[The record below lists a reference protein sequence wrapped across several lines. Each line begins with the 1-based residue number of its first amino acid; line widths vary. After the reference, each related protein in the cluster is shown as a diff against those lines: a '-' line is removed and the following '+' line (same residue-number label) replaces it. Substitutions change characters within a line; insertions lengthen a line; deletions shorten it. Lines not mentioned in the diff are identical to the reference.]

1 MLPLIDL
8 LSSSLKALRL
18 LSSCCSLVTSVPVI
32 TCVSVIKPKSCLRQA
47 QCLRAFALVPRLPL
61 SPEKP
66 ADAEPAW
73 LREASA
79 LLDIESD
86 DSPARAC
93 SGPGAACAARGTCRA
108 CAAPMRAPAWSKCSS
123 PPTAA
128 MARRG
133 AGGAP
138 YGRRRHV
145 RGGAMGRSRGARQQV
160 VRGAR
165 HPAPRRASI
174 PQAHGGV
181 ALRVRRVPTP
191 AACVR
196 AMSQTLSFQPPKP
209 PHPLPCTTPSSKLA
223 RSSGA
228 NLRRARRQPDQRKAR
243 AW

>member
-1 MLPLIDL
+1 
-8 LSSSLKALRL
+8 
-18 LSSCCSLVTSVPVI
+18 
-32 TCVSVIKPKSCLRQA
+32 
-47 QCLRAFALVPRLPL
+47 
-61 SPEKP
+61 
-66 ADAEPAW
+66 
-73 LREASA
+73 
-79 LLDIESD
+79 
-86 DSPARAC
+86 
-93 SGPGAACAARGTCRA
+93 
-108 CAAPMRAPAWSKCSS
+108 
-123 PPTAA
+123 
-128 MARRG
+128 
-133 AGGAP
+133 
-138 YGRRRHV
+138 
-145 RGGAMGRSRGARQQV
+145 MGRSRGARQHV